1 MATQPTI
8 EIAWN
13 ADGTCTAGDYNVTL
27 GTKFNPKPMTIE
39 YSRRYSRG
47 EKETWYTWHL
57 PDDDKEIKIQSQFL
71 KKKQEKKTGKE
82 VTGVAESL
90 ANVGSLPLPAF
101 ATTAPAS
108 STKMPER
115 YKYTRAV
122 ACTCDSW
129 KFCYFAKWQEQ
140 GSDQDAVSMLT
151 KAEIKEHLSTKNPG
165 KEYKSKAT
173 KQDLLAACNTEKC
186 PIDKEKAE
194 EILARRA
201 LKTKCK
207 HMDAVD
213 KKILEERKAAT
224 AAK

>member
-1 MATQPTI
+1 MAKQPTI
-8 EIAWN
+8 EIAWGT
-13 ADGTCTAGDYNVTL
+13 DGTCTAGDYNVTL

-39 YSRRYSRG
+39 YSRG

-57 PDDDKEIKIQSQFL
+57 PDDDTEIKIQSQFL
-71 KKKQEKKTGKE
+71 KKKQK

-101 ATTAPAS
+101 ATTAPVT

-129 KFCYFAKWQEQ
+129 KFRCFAKWQLWQKE
-140 GSDQDAVSMLT
+140 GVDPNANISMLT
-151 KAEIKEHLSTKNPG
+151 KAEIKEHLREVATQQQ
-165 KEYKSKAT
+165 KEIKYKSKAT
-173 KQDLLAACNTEKC
+173 KQDLLAVCKTARC
-186 PIDKEKAE
+186 PINETEAKTIVAK
-194 EILARRA
+194 RA
-201 LKTKCK
+201 AKKCK

-213 KKILEERKAAT
+213 KEILKERKAAT
-224 AAK
+224 AK

>member
-1 MATQPTI
+1 MATQPTIEI

-27 GTKFNPKPMTIE
+27 GTKFDPKPMTIE
-39 YSRRYSRG
+39 YSRG
-47 EKETWYTWHL
+47 ENETWYTWHL
-57 PDDDKEIKIQSQFL
+57 PDDDKEIKIQS
-71 KKKQEKKTGKE
+71 KKQKKKTGEE
-82 VTGVAESL
+82 VTGVAGSL

-129 KFCYFAKWQEQ
+129 KFRGFAKWQLWQEK
-140 GSDQDAVSMLT
+140 GVDPNANKNMLT
-151 KAEIKEHLSTKNPG
+151 KAEIKEYLSTKKPG

-173 KQDLLAACNTEKC
+173 KEDLLAACKTAQC
-186 PIDKEKAE
+186 PINETEAEKIVAK
-194 EILARRA
+194 RA
-201 LKTKCK
+201 AKKCR

-213 KKILEERKAAT
+213 KEILKERKKAAT
-224 AAK
+224 AK